1 MVEKTVLV
9 TGIGGN
15 VGQGILR
22 NIIDLNYNIK
32 LIGCD
37 ITSFNPGNHLCDK
50 TFKVPY
56 SYEDGYINS
65 INNII
70 NECNVDLII
79 PSTDYEVYY
88 LGLNRNEIKTKVV
101 VSDSEI
107 SKFLLDKYLTFE
119 LFSKYDIPF
128 AKSWLPKDYY
138 NTVNSIIA
146 KPRKGRGSR
155 GIIINPEKFNHLDD
169 SYLIQEMHEG
179 IEITTSI
186 YINRDNKV
194 HGICSM
200 ERKLTN
206 GTTSQ
211 IIINDK
217 YDSIFLDIAN
227 KIANLGGI
235 KGSINVQSIVDKN
248 GHVFPFEINC
258 RISGTN
264 SIRHN
269 LGFQDVKYTLQE
281 YLFDEEPD
289 IVDIKNNKAIAVRIL
304 MDVIY
309 PEAKSFNDLNNN
321 SVKHIIF

>member
-1 MVEKTVLV
+1 MDEKTVLV

-22 NIIDLNYNIK
+22 NIRNLQYNIK

-37 ITSFNPGNHLCDK
+37 ISSFNSGNHLCDK

-56 SYEDGYINS
+56 AYENDYIEAV
-65 INNII
+65 NNII
-70 NECNVDLII
+70 KECKVDLVI

-88 LGLNRNEIKTKVV
+88 LALNRNNIKTQVV
-101 VSDSEI
+101 ASDSEI
-107 SKFLLDKYLTFE
+107 SQHLLDKYLTSL
-119 LFSKYDIPF
+119 LFKKYDIPF
-128 AKSWLPKDYY
+128 AKSWLPKDY
-138 NTVNSIIA
+138 NQSVNSIIA

-155 GIIINPEKFNHLDD
+155 GIIINPDKVNHLDD
-169 SYLIQEMHEG
+169 SYLIQEMHKG
-179 IEITTSI
+179 IEITTSM
-186 YINRDNKV
+186 YITKDNKV

-227 KIANLGGI
+227 KIANLKGI
-235 KGSINVQSIVDKN
+235 KGSINIQSIVDKN
-248 GHVFPFEINC
+248 GQVFPFEINC

-281 YLFDEEPD
+281 YLFDEKPD
-289 IVDIKNNKAIAVRIL
+289 PVKIKNNKAIAVRIL

-309 PEAKSFNDLNNN
+309 PDAKSFKDLNNN
-321 SVKHIIF
+321 SAKHFIF